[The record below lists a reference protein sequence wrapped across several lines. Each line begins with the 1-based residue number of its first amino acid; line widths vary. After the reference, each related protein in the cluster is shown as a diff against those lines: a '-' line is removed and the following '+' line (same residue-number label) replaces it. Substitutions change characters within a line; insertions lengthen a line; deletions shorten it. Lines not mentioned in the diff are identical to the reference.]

1 MRKLI
6 KYMLGFVV
14 VICLS
19 GCNFLKKDMMENI
32 DIYTTIYPIN
42 YLIKYLY
49 GDNANVYSIYPNGVN
64 IDDYKL
70 SEKKLNE
77 YSRSDLFVFNS
88 LDNER
93 DYAVEM
99 INRNHQLK
107 MIDVGMGMNYED
119 GVEQLWLNPYN
130 YLMMAKNVK
139 NGLAEYITNP
149 YLTQSIDTNFEK
161 LQYELSSLD
170 ASFKE
175 MVKYSAYDTIVVDND
190 VFKFLEKYDLNI
202 ISLEDNDSLTT
213 PTINE
218 VKKLLESGKVK
229 YIYSSSSSSNDT
241 VNELIKDYGAEL
253 VTINTM
259 RSIDGGVTN
268 SNESYLTVMNNNIDL
283 FKRELYK

>member
-1 MRKLI
+1 
-6 KYMLGFVV
+6 
-14 VICLS
+14 
-19 GCNFLKKDMMENI
+19 MENI

-49 GDNANVYSIYPNGVN
+49 EDNANVYSIYPNGVN

-107 MIDVGMGMNYED
+107 MIDVAMGMNYEY

-130 YLMMAKNVK
+130 YLMMAQNVK

-161 LQYELSSLD
+161 LQYDLSSLD

-218 VKKLLESGKVK
+218 VKKLLESGRVK

-253 VTINTM
+253 ITINTM
-259 RSIDGGVTN
+259 RSIDGGITN
-268 SNESYLTVMNNNIDL
+268 SNENYLTVMNNNIDL

>member
-1 MRKLI
+1 
-6 KYMLGFVV
+6 MLGFVV

-19 GCNFLKKDMMENI
+19 GCSFFKKDMMENI

-49 GDNANVYSIYPNGVN
+49 EDNANVYSIYPNGVN

-107 MIDVGMGMNYED
+107 MIDVGMGMNYEY

-149 YLTQSIDTNFEK
+149 YLMQSIDSNFEK

-253 VTINTM
+253 ITINTM

-268 SNESYLTVMNNNIDL
+268 SNENYLTVMNNNIDL